1 MNMLLSVND
10 LSKSYD
16 GKQVIKDINFIIK
29 KGEVVGLVG
38 ENGAGK
44 TSTIKSILKLI
55 RHNTGSMKFEGKE
68 YNNIFDIE
76 NKICYI
82 PDEPI
87 FYNNLTCLDNIEFIG
102 RIFNDEIDIFNEK
115 YKELVRKF
123 DFEKHLKKYPEELSK
138 GNKQKLMIILGS
150 LQNFKLMIADEPFT
164 GLDPVQIKVL
174 KEHFINIKE
183 DGKSVMLSTHLLD
196 IAESICDRV
205 VIIDNGI
212 VVAEDTIDNLKEKYK
227 CESLETVYLKIKSED
242 IWI

>member
-1 MNMLLSVND
+1 MLLSVND

-174 KEHFINIKE
+174 KEHFINITE

-227 CESLETVYLKIKSED
+227 CESLETVYLKIKGED

>member
-1 MNMLLSVND
+1 MLLSVND

-164 GLDPVQIKVL
+164 
-174 KEHFINIKE
+174 
-183 DGKSVMLSTHLLD
+183 
-196 IAESICDRV
+196 
-205 VIIDNGI
+205 
-212 VVAEDTIDNLKEKYK
+212 
-227 CESLETVYLKIKSED
+227 
-242 IWI
+242 

>member
-1 MNMLLSVND
+1 MLLSVSN
-10 LSKSYD
+10 LSKLYD
-16 GKQVIKDINFIIK
+16 NKYAVKDINFSIK
-29 KGEVVGLVG
+29 KGEIVGLVG
-38 ENGAGK
+38 ENGSGK

-55 RHNTGSMKFEGKE
+55 RHNTGIMKFEGKE

-87 FYNNLTCLDNIEFIG
+87 FYNNLTCIDNIEFIG
-102 RIFNDEIDIFNEK
+102 RIFNDDISIFNEK

-123 DFEKHLKKYPEELSK
+123 DFEKHITKYPEELSK
-138 GNKQKLMIILGS
+138 GNKQKLMLILGS

-174 KEHFINIKE
+174 KEHFISIKE
-183 DGKSVMLSTHLLD
+183 EGKSVIISTHLLD

-205 VIIDNGI
+205 VIIDKGI
-212 VVAEDTIDNLKEKYK
+212 VVVEDTIDNLKEKYNAND
-227 CESLETVYLKIKSED
+227 LETIYLKIKGED
-242 IWI
+242 I

>member
-1 MNMLLSVND
+1 MLLSVND

-138 GNKQKLMIILGS
+138 GNKQKLMIILGT
-150 LQNFKLMIADEPFT
+150 LQKFRLMIADEPFT

-174 KEHFINIKE
+174 KEHFISIKNE
-183 DGKSVMLSTHLLD
+183 GNSVMISTHLLD

-205 VIIDNGI
+205 VIIDKGI
-212 VVAEDTIDNLKEKYK
+212 VVEQDTIKNLKEKYK
-227 CESLETVYLKIKSED
+227 ADRLEIVYLKIKGKEE
-242 IWI
+242 WI

>member
-1 MNMLLSVND
+1 MLLSVSN
-10 LSKSYD
+10 LSKLYD
-16 GKQVIKDINFIIK
+16 NKYAVKDINFSIK
-29 KGEVVGLVG
+29 KGEIVGLVG
-38 ENGAGK
+38 ENGSGK

-55 RHNTGSMKFEGKE
+55 RHNTGIMKFEGKE

-87 FYNNLTCLDNIEFIG
+87 FYNNLTCIDNIEFIG
-102 RIFNDEIDIFNEK
+102 RIFNDDISIFNEK

-123 DFEKHLKKYPEELSK
+123 DFEKHITKYPEELSK
-138 GNKQKLMIILGS
+138 GNKQKLMLILGS

-174 KEHFINIKE
+174 KEHFISIKE
-183 DGKSVMLSTHLLD
+183 EGKSVMISTHLLD

-205 VIIDNGI
+205 VIIDKGI
-212 VVAEDTIDNLKEKYK
+212 VVVEDTIDNLKEKYN
-227 CESLETVYLKIKSED
+227 SNDLETIYLKIKGED
-242 IWI
+242 I

>member
-1 MNMLLSVND
+1 MLLSVND

-183 DGKSVMLSTHLLD
+183 DGKPVMLSTHLLD

-227 CESLETVYLKIKSED
+227 CESLETVYLKIKGED